1 MSEKCANLS
10 PPTLKDVASTA
21 AQLAESMGANET
33 CKKLVDTSNKTDF
46 SSTQGQAGIKVSA
59 LYGMSE
65 IEGKAEFATEDKMT
79 EIKEKMQESGC
90 GAIAMNLSNISQKI
104 NNINCIVK
112 SSMTEQNVVQTT
124 NAKINIE
131 TTELSEE
138 EVAALSKS
146 QESAFRIIEMKEKSG
161 KVPVSAEDIAQ
172 IMDAFT
178 KPYDRSI
185 DLSGANLKQTVS
197 GTVKTTCV
205 LSEQAETEIKNL
217 QKQIASDV
225 AETNVSATLGN
236 NASTPNTKSLISSN
250 QDIENN
256 TINSDIKEKI
266 SKVSVTNA
274 TNGEINIKCAGFLN
288 MKNIVIDQ
296 DVVANLISDLLVQDA
311 IKTGMSTSVEIAS
324 STASKSTTETEA
336 TGRDLAELQ
345 DANAD
350 ANKASITLAPLEFSG
365 DGGGGGNRM
374 ILPLIFAV
382 AIFVLYFR
390 KAIPLIGEPVDGVIK
405 LIPPPWGMVVFWA
418 PIGIML
424 FIVLSAYRFD
434 KLIAFLIAC
443 LAALCTFSFI
453 FSAII
458 PVHLLALVYCGILF
472 FIYIK
477 IQAYILLA
485 TPLESLKNL

>member
-1 MSEKCANLS
+1 
-10 PPTLKDVASTA
+10 
-21 AQLAESMGANET
+21 
-33 CKKLVDTSNKTDF
+33 
-46 SSTQGQAGIKVSA
+46 
-59 LYGMSE
+59 
-65 IEGKAEFATEDKMT
+65 MT

-90 GAIAMNLSNISQKI
+90 GAIAMNLSSITQKI

-124 NAKINIE
+124 NARINIE

-138 EVAALSKS
+138 EVEALSKA
-146 QESAFRIIEMKEKSG
+146 QELATRLLETKLKFG
-161 KVPVSAEDIAQ
+161 KTDLSAEEMMK
-172 IMDAFT
+172 IMDSYT

-185 DLSGANLKQTVS
+185 DLSGGKLKQTVS

-225 AETNVSATLGN
+225 AETNVATTLGN
-236 NASTPNTKSLISSN
+236 NASTPNTKSLIASN

-256 TINSDIKEKI
+256 TVNSNINEKI
-266 SKVSVTNA
+266 SKVSVTSA
-274 TNGEINIKCAGFLN
+274 TKGEINIKCAGFLN

-311 IKTGMSTSVEIAS
+311 IKTGMSTSVDIAN
-324 STASKSTTETEA
+324 STASTSTTETEA

-350 ANKASITLAPLEFSG
+350 ANEASVTLAPLEFSVG
-365 DGGGGGNRM
+365 NDGGGGGNSM
-374 ILPLIFAV
+374 LLPLIVVV

-390 KAIPLIGEPVDGVIK
+390 NAIPLIGAPIDGLIK
-405 LIPPPWGMVVFWA
+405 LIPPPWGMILFWA
-418 PIGIML
+418 PIGVML
-424 FIVLSAYRFD
+424 FIAMTAYSFD
-434 KLIAFLIAC
+434 QLIAILIFC
-443 LAALCTFSFI
+443 LAALCAFSFI

-458 PVHLLALVYCGILF
+458 PVHWLALVYCGIIF
-472 FIYIK
+472 FLYIK
-477 IQAYILLA
+477 VQAYILLA
-485 TPLESLKNL
+485 TQNLESLQNL

>member
-1 MSEKCANLS
+1 MSEKCADLP

-33 CKKLVDTSNKTDF
+33 CKKSVDTSNKTDF
-46 SSTQGQAGIKVSA
+46 SSTQGQIGGKVSMLWGA
-59 LYGMSE
+59 SE
-65 IEGKAEFATEDKMT
+65 AELKGQYVSEDKMT

-90 GAIAMNLSNISQKI
+90 GAIAMNLSSITQKI

-124 NAKINIE
+124 NARINIE

-138 EVAALSKS
+138 EVEALSKA
-146 QESAFRIIEMKEKSG
+146 QELATRLLETKLKFG
-161 KVPVSAEDIAQ
+161 KTDLSAEEMMN
-172 IMDAFT
+172 IMDSYT

-185 DLSGANLKQTVS
+185 DLSGGKLKQTVS

-225 AETNVSATLGN
+225 AETNVSTTLGN

-266 SKVSVTNA
+266 SKVSVTSA
-274 TNGEINIKCAGFLN
+274 TKGEINIKCAGFLN

-311 IKTGMSTSVEIAS
+311 IKTGMATSVEIAN

-345 DANAD
+345 DANAN
-350 ANKASITLAPLEFSG
+350 ANKASVTLAPLEFSVG
-365 DGGGGGNRM
+365 NGGGGSGNSM
-374 ILPLIFAV
+374 LLPLIFVV

-390 KAIPLIGEPVDGVIK
+390 NAIPLIGPMIDGLIK
-405 LIPPPWGMVVFWA
+405 LIPPPWGMVLFWA

-424 FIVLSAYRFD
+424 FIAMTAYNFD
-434 KLIAFLIAC
+434 KMIAILIVC
-443 LAALCTFSFI
+443 LAALCAFSFI
-453 FSAII
+453 FTAII
-458 PVHLLALVYCGILF
+458 PVHWLALVYCGIIF
-472 FIYIK
+472 FLYIK
-477 IQAYILLA
+477 VQAYILLA
-485 TPLESLKNL
+485 TQNL